1 MNISIKKL
9 TDAAYENTCFI
20 SNEIFETLKLS
31 KETMYELH
39 LGHLSELVFI
49 NSYESSD
56 ASIYLNDST
65 FNKLIPFGD
74 LKLNIWRTNKDI
86 YLGPVIGVLE
96 TPRTLLRL
104 LQNKDC
110 FYETQHIK
118 ASILE
123 GCLCYY
129 FSNENINFEEETVEG
144 ITFSPA
150 LNKWQ
155 SFLFPL
161 PNVVYDVGIFL
172 TDELKPIG
180 KKIRGELR
188 NLPSIKFI
196 NNKNGLGK
204 WELYE
209 KLSKYKNI
217 KHYLPET
224 IIYTKKDDIRLM
236 ISKYN
241 LIFLK
246 SFHGS
251 KGEEVL
257 SIEQLDNGIKLN
269 YYDGYEEKLKELVLN
284 NIEELDSIIDEF
296 FGEED
301 FVIQQ
306 GIRLLKYE
314 GCKFDL
320 RILLQKNEKGI
331 WQSSYI
337 QCRIAKKNI
346 NITNTSA
353 GGMSLI
359 YEKAYPILCNSNYI
373 DSVPDSTKLT
383 EAAFKIAGY
392 IEREFG
398 LFGEL
403 GMDIAIDTSGNIWLL
418 EANAKSD
425 KDIDE
430 TYCDLYG
437 NKFVDSIIEIKQ
449 KQDIN
454 YSIHYFNSELVYP
467 QASYP
472 FKYAKF
478 ISKCK

>member
-1 MNISIKKL
+1 MDVSIKKL
-9 TDAAYENTCFI
+9 TGPYYKNTCFI
-20 SNEIFETLKLS
+20 SNKTFEVLKLA

-39 LGHLSELVFI
+39 LGCLSELVFI
-49 NSYESSD
+49 NPHESSD
-56 ASIYLNDST
+56 ASIFLQEST
-65 FNKLIPFGD
+65 YNKLIPFDD
-74 LKLNIWRTNKDI
+74 LTLNIWRSNKDI
-86 YLGPVIGVLE
+86 YLGPVIGVFE
-96 TPRTLLRL
+96 TPRTILRL
-104 LQNKDC
+104 LGNKDC

-129 FSNENINFEEETVEG
+129 FSDENISFEEETIKG
-144 ITFSPA
+144 ITFSPSH
-150 LNKWQ
+150 NKWQ
-155 SFLFPL
+155 SFLFPM
-161 PNVVYDVGIFL
+161 PDIIYDAGIFL
-172 TDELKPIG
+172 SDELKPIG
-180 KKIRGELR
+180 RKIRNELR
-188 NLPSIKFI
+188 KLPGIKFI

-217 KHYLPET
+217 KQYLPET
-224 IIYTKKDDIRLM
+224 IIYTKKDDISLM
-236 ISKYN
+236 LSKYN
-241 LIFLK
+241 LVFLK

-251 KGEEVL
+251 KGEEVI
-257 SIEQLDNGIKLN
+257 SIEQLHKGIKLN
-269 YYDGYEEKLKELVLN
+269 YYDSYEEKLKELNLN
-284 NIEELDSIIDEF
+284 NIDELQLIINEF
-296 FGEED
+296 FGDEN

-306 GIRLLKYE
+306 GVPLLKYE
-314 GCKFDL
+314 DCKFDL

-331 WQSSYI
+331 WESSYI
-337 QCRIAKKNI
+337 QCRIAKKDI

-353 GGMSLI
+353 GGVSLI
-359 YEKAYPILCNSNYI
+359 YEKAYPVLCDSNDTNKI
-373 DSVPDSTKLT
+373 PDKNKLT
-383 EAAFKIAGY
+383 EVSFKIAGY

-403 GMDIAIDTSGNIWLL
+403 GLDVAIDINGDIWIL

-430 TYCDLYG
+430 SFCDLYG

-454 YSIHYFNSELVYP
+454 YKIHYLNSELVYP
-467 QASYP
+467 QALYP

-478 ISKCK
+478 LAKYK

>member
-9 TDAAYENTCFI
+9 IGPYYEDKCFI
-20 SNEIFETLKLS
+20 SSKTFEALKLS

-39 LGHLSELVFI
+39 LGHLNELVFI
-49 NSYESSD
+49 NPHESSED
-56 ASIYLNDST
+56 SIYLQEST
-65 FNKLIPFGD
+65 YNKLIPFDD
-74 LKLNIWRTNKDI
+74 LKLNIWKTNKDI
-86 YLGPVIGVLE
+86 YLGPVIGVFE
-96 TPRTLLRL
+96 TPRTVLRL
-104 LQNKDC
+104 LENKDC

-129 FSNENINFEEETVEG
+129 FSGENINFEEDTVEG

-150 LNKWQ
+150 LNRWQ
-155 SFLFPL
+155 SFLFPM
-161 PNVVYDVGIFL
+161 PDIIYDVGIFL
-172 TDELKPIG
+172 SDELKPIG
-180 KKIRGELR
+180 KKIRSELR
-188 NLPSIKFI
+188 KLPSIKFI

-217 KHYLPET
+217 KLYLPET
-224 IIYTKKDDIRLM
+224 IIYTSKDDISLM
-236 ISKYN
+236 LSKYT

-251 KGEEVL
+251 KGEEVI

-269 YYDGYEEKLKELVLN
+269 YYDGYEEKLKELILN
-284 NIEELDSIIDEF
+284 NVDELHLIIDNF
-296 FGEED
+296 FGEEN

-306 GIRLLKYE
+306 GVQLLKYE

-331 WQSSYI
+331 WEASYI
-337 QCRIAKKNI
+337 QCRIARKDI

-353 GGMSLI
+353 GGLSLI
-359 YEKAYPILCNSNYI
+359 YEKAYPVLCNSNDI
-373 DSVPDSTKLT
+373 NSIPDNNKLT
-383 EAAFKIAGY
+383 AAAIKIASY

-403 GMDIAIDTSGNIWLL
+403 GMDIAMDTSGNIWLL

-430 TYCDLYG
+430 SYCDLYG
-437 NKFVDSIIEIKQ
+437 NKFVDSIIEIKK

-454 YSIHYFNSELVYP
+454 YKINYLNSELVYP

-478 ISKCK
+478 LTKCK

>member
-1 MNISIKKL
+1 MNISIKKSVEL
-9 TDAAYENTCFI
+9 EYENTCFI

-49 NSYESSD
+49 IPSESSE
-56 ASIYLNDST
+56 ASIYLQNST
-65 FNKLIPFGD
+65 YNKLIPFDD
-74 LKLNIWRTNKDI
+74 LKLNIWKINKDI

-104 LQNKDC
+104 LENKNC
-110 FYETQHIK
+110 FYEAQHIK

-129 FSNENINFEEETVEG
+129 FSNEKINFEDETVEG
-144 ITFSPA
+144 VTFSPD
-150 LNKWQ
+150 LNRWQ
-155 SFLFPL
+155 SFLFPM
-161 PNVVYDVGIFL
+161 PDIIYDVGIFL
-172 TDELKPIG
+172 SDELKPIG
-180 KKIRGELR
+180 KKIRSELR
-188 NLPSIKFI
+188 KLPSIKFI

-209 KLSKYKNI
+209 KLSKYKSI

-236 ISKYN
+236 LSKHK

-269 YYDGYEEKLKELVLN
+269 YYDSYEEKLKELILN
-284 NIEELDSIIDEF
+284 NIHELQPIIDEF
-296 FGEED
+296 FEEEH
-301 FVIQQ
+301 FIIQQ
-306 GIRLLKYE
+306 GIELLKYKD
-314 GCKFDL
+314 CKFDL
-320 RILLQKNEKGI
+320 RIFLQKNGNGI
-331 WQSSYI
+331 WESLYVS
-337 QCRIAKKNI
+337 CRIAEKDI
-346 NITNTSA
+346 NITNISA
-353 GGMSLI
+353 GGEELI
-359 YEKAYPILCNSNYI
+359 YEKAYPVLCASNDI
-373 DSVPDSTKLT
+373 NTIPDSNKLT
-383 EAAFKIAGY
+383 EVSFKIAGY

-403 GMDIAIDTSGNIWLL
+403 GLDIAIDSLGNIWLL
-418 EANAKSD
+418 EANAKAD
-425 KDIDE
+425 KDINE
-430 TYCDLYG
+430 NYYDLCG
-437 NKFVDSIIEIKQ
+437 NKFMDTVIEIKQ
-449 KQDIN
+449 EQDIN
-454 YSIHYFNSELVYP
+454 YKLHYFNSELVYP
-467 QASYP
+467 QALST

-478 ISKCK
+478 LAKCK